1 VTTTLTDTFLRLETP
16 EGVELGLRIAGP
28 IPRALAWLV
37 DLGIRLGI
45 YFALASVFSVLGEAA
60 VPILLLSLFAL
71 EWSWSIGFEVY
82 GSGATPGKRVL
93 GLRVVKDDGTPV
105 GWQESVLR
113 NVTRTADFLP
123 FGYAIGLA
131 SIFATDDG
139 KRLGDRVAGTLVVHR
154 EPPPGSDVSLPDVPL
169 FRAPVVLSAEE
180 QEALVEFARR
190 APSLTAPRRAE
201 LADHLSG
208 LTDAKGSAGVQRVLG
223 MARWS
228 VGEA

>member
-1 VTTTLTDTFLRLETP
+1 MTSSLTDTFLRLETP

-37 DLGIRLGI
+37 DLSIRVGI
-45 YFALASVFSVLGEAA
+45 YFAVASGVSVLGEAA
-60 VPILLLSLFAL
+60 IPLILLAIFAL

-82 GSGATPGKRVL
+82 ASGATPGKRLL

-139 KRLGDRVAGTLVVHR
+139 KRLGDRVAGTLVVHSD
-154 EPPPGSDVSLPDVPL
+154 PPPVVEVSLPDVPP

-190 APSLTAPRRAE
+190 APSLTVSRRAE

-208 LTDAKGSAGVQRVLG
+208 LTDAKGNAGVQRVLG